1 MGKRA
6 VAPGPADYGHYY
18 SKTLSAWQ
26 YNFERNWGAI
36 KAQKAKPLFDDKF
49 RRTWNYYLLFC
60 KAAFDVE
67 DLQLWQ
73 IVMSKKGLR
82 DSVYGRVHLH
92 T

>member
-1 MGKRA
+1 MF
-6 VAPGPADYGHYY
+6 VIHDWQIYGHYY

-26 YNFERNWGAI
+26 NNFECNWEAI
-36 KAQKAKPLFDDKF
+36 KALKAKRLFDDKF
-49 RRTWNYYLLFC
+49 RRMWNYYLFFC

-73 IVMSKKGLR
+73 IVMSKKGMR
-82 DSVYGRVHLH
+82 DSVYGRVNLH